1 MGRLSELMF
10 RETTTLGIRVNRLER
25 MALDREVVKVETRWG
40 EVEVKVARMGDK
52 ILGFSPELRSCEEI
66 ARKEN
71 IPLKAVID
79 EARRAFLQ
87 KETSI

>member
-1 MGRLSELMF
+1 
-10 RETTTLGIRVNRLER
+10 LER
-25 MALDREVVKVETRWG
+25 EIVKVETKWG
-40 EVEVKVARMGDK
+40 EIEVKVAKMGDK

-71 IPLKAVID
+71 IPLKAVMD
-79 EARRAFLQ
+79 EARMAFLQ